1 MFIETVHI
9 ENFRSIRDGSINFGE
24 VTSFV
29 GRNGVGK
36 STALYALESF
46 YNVGNQYS
54 YLDYYNHD
62 QTATIRIRVTYGGLR
77 PEEIEE
83 FGSYVQGNRL
93 TVTKVI
99 NQGGSRYF
107 GTTPQIPRF
116 AELRQVGARDRRN
129 GLKSMI
135 DAGELIDFPTL
146 PARGEDVDAAM
157 LAYELAHPEL
167 VIPIESESQFF
178 GPRNVG
184 GGKLDKFTK
193 FVLVPAVKD
202 AASETE
208 KRGAIMQLLD
218 LIVTRSINSRT
229 DFMQFKQEFEQRA
242 RQLYGRDNIPEL
254 SELGRLV
261 TERLVRYAPGA
272 ELMIDF
278 AELQPPAIPL
288 PDAVVTVS
296 EENFKVPVRYSGH
309 GLQRALILALLE
321 QLSMTRPPPPP
332 QVEGEPD
339 AVEVRLPDLIL
350 AIEEPELYLHPAR
363 SRYLASILRQ
373 LAGSN
378 ERGPGAQTQVVSV
391 THSPYF
397 VDVEH
402 FDEIR
407 MCRKLSTGLP
417 GEPRMTAFSSFTR
430 LQAAQKL
437 AHLTG
442 RNPEEFTATTF
453 VARASP
459 VLTSIVN
466 EGLFADIAV
475 VVEGE
480 SDVAALWAMQKH
492 LAQNWDELG
501 IVVIPVSGKSKMD
514 RAVIAFQG
522 FEIPTFF
529 MFDGDRTKGQEAEAN
544 RILLQ
549 LGGAELVDFPA
560 TTVTDRYAVFEDDIE
575 TYLRATAG
583 DRYEPLRDAC
593 AARCGHTRRGTALKN
608 PEIMQNFL
616 SDAHAEGIDFALL
629 RQVVENLTA
638 QGIALRP
645 VPLSQSDGP
654 AVVPHLRTPT

>member
-9 ENFRSIRDGSINFGE
+9 QNYRSIRDGHVSFGK

-36 STALYALESF
+36 STVLYALDSF

-54 YLDYYNHD
+54 HLDYYNHD
-62 QTATIRIRVTYGGLR
+62 LTATIRIRVTYGGLR
-77 PEEIEE
+77 AEEIAE
-83 FGSYVQGNRL
+83 FGNYVQDGRL
-93 TVTKVI
+93 TVTKVVT
-99 NQGGSRYF
+99 QGGSRYL

-116 AELRQVGARDRRN
+116 AELRQIGARERRN
-129 GLKSMI
+129 GVREMMES
-135 DAGELIDFPTL
+135 GELPGFPAL

-157 LAYELAHPEL
+157 IAYETAHPEML
-167 VIPIESESQFF
+167 VPIESESQFF

-218 LIVTRSINSRT
+218 LIVTRSINSRP
-229 DFMQFKQEFEQRA
+229 DFLQFKHDFEQRA
-242 RQLYGRDNIPEL
+242 RQLYGRENIPEL

-272 ELMIDF
+272 ELLIDF
-278 AELQPPAIPL
+278 AELHPPAIPI

-321 QLSMTRPPPPP
+321 QLSMTRPPPTR
-332 QVEGEPD
+332 QVEDTPI
-339 AVEVRLPDLIL
+339 VEEDIRLPDLIL
-350 AIEEPELYLHPAR
+350 AVEEPELYLHPAR
-363 SRYLASILRQ
+363 SRYLASILRE
-373 LAGSN
+373 LSSPIEDATAP
-378 ERGPGAQTQVVSV
+378 RTQVVSV

-407 MCRKLSTGLP
+407 MCRKLATGVV
-417 GEPRMTAFSSFTR
+417 GEPRMTVFSSFTR
-430 LQAAQKL
+430 LQASQKL
-437 AHLTG
+437 AELTG
-442 RNPEEFTATTF
+442 RDPTEFTATTF

-492 LAQNWDELG
+492 LSQNWDELG

-544 RILLQ
+544 KLL
-549 LGGAELVDFPA
+549 LKLAGAEVVDFPS
-560 TTVTDRYAVFEDDIE
+560 TTVANNYAVFEDDIE
-575 TYLRATAG
+575 TYLRETAG
-583 DRYEPLRDAC
+583 ARYEPLRDVC
-593 AARCGHTRRGTALKN
+593 AQRCGHTRLGTALKN
-608 PEIMQNFL
+608 PEIMQDFL
-616 SDAHAEGIDFALL
+616 RDAHAEGINFTLL
-629 RQVVENLTA
+629 RQIVETLTA
-638 QGIALRP
+638 QGRALRP
-645 VPLSQSDGP
+645 VPIRQDVQPEVES
-654 AVVPHLRTPT
+654 V